1 MERLQEFEESQG
13 KKYIFRNS
21 TVYRF
26 NLVIQSKS
34 QRRRARQNSILQNN
48 SICCENSY
56 KPFTH
61 HNVDQARCPS
71 SAAHEL
77 NTDRNAELPLRRT
90 LNKRELEKKKGE
102 RKISF
107 VFIQYQQTVTHFIKI
122 HETLLLNFFFHEY
135 PIQIF
140 FRQKKYTKEIFFNNP
155 QKP

>member
-71 SAAHEL
+71 SVAHEL

-122 HETLLLNFFFHEY
+122 HETLLLNFFFTN
-135 PIQIF
+135 IQF
-140 FRQKKYTKEIFFNNP
+140 KFSSDKRNTQKRFFNNP